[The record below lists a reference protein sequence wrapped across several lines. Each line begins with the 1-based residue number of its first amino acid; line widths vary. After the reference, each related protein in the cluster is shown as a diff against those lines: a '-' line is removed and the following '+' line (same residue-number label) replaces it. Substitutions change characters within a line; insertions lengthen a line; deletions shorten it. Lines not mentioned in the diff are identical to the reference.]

1 MIEVD
6 GIDDLARDLA
16 AAPIEVRR
24 KAVKVL
30 IDTGGKVA
38 ATQRSLT
45 RSSTTR
51 AKITVRPDK
60 RGSRGGSAVFS
71 VHIGPS
77 YTTEGANLPWIEEY
91 GTSRQAPHPYIGPSL
106 VPHAAGMVA
115 GLEEA
120 IGDL

>member
-1 MIEVD
+1 MIEFD
-6 GIDDLARDLA
+6 GVDDLARDLA
-16 AAPIEVRR
+16 GAGLVVIR
-24 KAVKVL
+24 KAAAVL

-38 ATQRSLT
+38 STQRSRT

-51 AKITVRPDK
+51 AKITVRPD
-60 RGSRGGSAVFS
+60 SRMGGHQFS
-71 VHIGPS
+71 VHVGPS
-77 YTTEGANLPWIEEY
+77 YTIEGANLPWIEEY

-106 VPHAAGMVA
+106 APHAAGMVA